1 MTSFLNI
8 KLGIAGGIKSHF
20 INIYLSTGKFTH
32 PDSTEQIDR
41 IIQFCLVSDSKTKL
55 LNFLLSLLVRRIE
68 KNSYMK
74 IRPCSSSA
82 SKHLMVFQFN
92 TISHPILC
100 SLSASSARS
109 SIWLFNT
116 STVNI

>member
-41 IIQFCLVSDSKTKL
+41 IIQFCLVSGSKTKL
-55 LNFLLSLLVRRIE
+55 LNFLLLVRRIE
-68 KNSYMK
+68 K
-74 IRPCSSSA
+74 
-82 SKHLMVFQFN
+82 
-92 TISHPILC
+92 IS
-100 SLSASSARS
+100 
-109 SIWLFNT
+109 
-116 STVNI
+116 